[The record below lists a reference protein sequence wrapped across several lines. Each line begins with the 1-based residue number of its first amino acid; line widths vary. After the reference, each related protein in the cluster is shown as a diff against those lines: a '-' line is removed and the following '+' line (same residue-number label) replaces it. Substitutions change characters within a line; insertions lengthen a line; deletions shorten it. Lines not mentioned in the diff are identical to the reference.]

1 VSRKPLRIPRSA
13 AWDLT
18 CPTTAPPVLA
28 PAPDLDAIRREA
40 FMASWKAAAWHFAR
54 AVPTDPTYFAD
65 RADEAYTAWQAQRRG
80 ETP

>member
-1 VSRKPLRIPRSA
+1 
-13 AWDLT
+13 
-18 CPTTAPPVLA
+18 
-28 PAPDLDAIRREA
+28 
-40 FMASWKAAAWHFAR
+40 MASWKAAAWHFAR